1 MTRWPLIFF
10 QVNSSDYWGKSRVEA
25 YGFCDIPNTAGFH
38 EITVK
43 TWKPKESNQDK
54 IYSFYLGFLNEEEII
69 LL

>member
-54 IYSFYLGFLNEEEII
+54 IYSFYLGFF
-69 LL
+69 